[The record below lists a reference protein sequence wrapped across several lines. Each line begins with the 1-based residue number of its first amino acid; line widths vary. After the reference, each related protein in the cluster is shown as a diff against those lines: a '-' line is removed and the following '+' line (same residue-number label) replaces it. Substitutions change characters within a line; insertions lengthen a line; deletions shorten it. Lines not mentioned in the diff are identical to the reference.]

1 MIPRFSRRLN
11 RESTERL
18 GLDFRDHRI
27 DVDSADGSTERALKD
42 ELPNLPAYRVDLD
55 SADGSTERAL
65 KDELP
70 NLPAY
75 RVDLDSADGSTERA
89 LKGSYRLGLES
100 RPRDSADGST
110 ERALKV

>member
-65 KDELP
+65 KEHHG
-70 NLPAY
+70 
-75 RVDLDSADGSTERA
+75 RADGQQN
-89 LKGSYRLGLES
+89 
-100 RPRDSADGST
+100 RDSADGST
-110 ERALKV
+110 ERALKVLKASEDEQSWVEIQQTAQQREH